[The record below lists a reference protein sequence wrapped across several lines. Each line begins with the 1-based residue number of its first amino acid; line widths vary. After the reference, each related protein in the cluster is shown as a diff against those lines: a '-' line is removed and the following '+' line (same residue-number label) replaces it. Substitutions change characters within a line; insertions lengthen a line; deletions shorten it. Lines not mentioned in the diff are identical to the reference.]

1 LAQDQDIGRQSAAEA
16 EGQLPILHDRSID
29 AYVGEIGE
37 RLVAVVPGANYPYQ
51 FKVVNAS
58 DIGGLIGK
66 DDHSTLPLASTKRS
80 DCWQ

>member
-51 FKVVNAS
+51 
-58 DIGGLIGK
+58 GGLIGK